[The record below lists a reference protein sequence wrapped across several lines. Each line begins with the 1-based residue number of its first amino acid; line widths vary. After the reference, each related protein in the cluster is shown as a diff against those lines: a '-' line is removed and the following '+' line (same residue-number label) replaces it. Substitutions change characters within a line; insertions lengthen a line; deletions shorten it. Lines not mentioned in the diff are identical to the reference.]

1 MAGIPKGIYGTPT
14 ISIFERNGLSFMR
27 VIAFLS
33 LLVSASYFAL
43 SGLALA
49 THELDHRYN
58 VRGYVLDENQA
69 PLSNTDVSILRKD
82 QVLGFTE
89 TDADGFY
96 SIRLH
101 LHDPDR
107 GKKLQIKSAAGTAD
121 ILVTLTPGDKTTKR
135 VHYANF
141 SGGQFIEKKLPGRGF
156 PVCGYGIIIVVIGTA
171 AVMIE
176 RRIKRRKKR
185 LQNKAKKK
193 KKRRR

>member
-1 MAGIPKGIYGTPT
+1 MKFIT
-14 ISIFERNGLSFMR
+14 S
-27 VIAFLS
+27 LS
-33 LLVSASYFAL
+33 LVVIVGFFAL
-43 SGLALA
+43 TDLVLA
-49 THELDHRYN
+49 THEIDHRYH
-58 VRGYVLDENQA
+58 VSGYVLDEKQM
-69 PLSNTDVSILRKD
+69 PLSDTDVSILMNK
-82 QVLGFTE
+82 QVIGFSK

-96 SIRLH
+96 GIRLH

-107 GKKLQIKSAAGTAD
+107 GKKLQIKTAAGVAD
-121 ILVTLTPGDKTTKR
+121 IRVTLTLGDRTTKR

-156 PVCGYGIIIVVIGTA
+156 PVWGYGIIIVVIGTA